1 MVSGSAS
8 LMLWLRTTET
18 TLEQII
24 DECEDPYR
32 TQDPKK
38 NGTFTRNF
46 KSNSNSE
53 YGMQEVL
60 YLSPV
65 P

>member
-1 MVSGSAS
+1 MP
-8 LMLWLRTTET
+8 WLRTTET

-24 DECEDPYR
+24 DECEDLYR
-32 TQDPKK
+32 TQQDPKK

-60 YLSPV
+60 DLSPV